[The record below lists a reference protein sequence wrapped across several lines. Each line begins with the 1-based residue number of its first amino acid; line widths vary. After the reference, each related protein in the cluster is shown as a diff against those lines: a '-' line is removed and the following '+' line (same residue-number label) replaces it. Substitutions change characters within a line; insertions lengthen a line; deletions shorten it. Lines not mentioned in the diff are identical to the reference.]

1 LKEAYT
7 LLENTITE
15 SSYKSDLKYISK
27 ASLISTAEIH
37 YKYGEYFKADDLSD
51 IANDFITS
59 IKLNTSKV
67 TITKNK
73 TITGKIEDMQTDC
86 KRKFKASDLDSL
98 FNVLFNDYYEL
109 HVYNKNTIK
118 KDFKFIKRYFYYA
131 GDTGIEVNPNLKK
144 LSISGEDTKDTYL
157 TLDELAITVDLDLK
171 NNPLKH
177 IQLTANQDT
186 ETELINN
193 KKSIKLN
200 LTAGEVYTITF

>member
-1 LKEAYT
+1 MQET
-7 LLENTITE
+7 LE
-15 SSYKSDLKYISK
+15 S
-27 ASLISTAEIH
+27 
-37 YKYGEYFKADDLSD
+37 
-51 IANDFITS
+51 
-59 IKLNTSKV
+59 
-67 TITKNK
+67 
-73 TITGKIEDMQTDC
+73 
-86 KRKFKASDLDSL
+86 R
-98 FNVLFNDYYEL
+98 
-109 HVYNKNTIK
+109 
-118 KDFKFIKRYFYYA
+118 
-131 GDTGIEVNPNLKK
+131 VNPNLKK